1 MFKIN
6 LKNCNN
12 ISECDIDIKKDTL
25 NIFYAINGTG
35 KSTIGKALEL
45 LAKKEAL
52 DSLKP
57 FKGDL
62 SPVGSV
68 NDDLGNVLLFNED
81 FVKTIVFDKSEV
93 IKNAFDV
100 FIKTPKYDL
109 VRDFVIPTCTKF
121 LVNEKVLN
129 A

>member
-25 NIFYAINGTG
+25 NIFYAMNGTG

-45 LAKKEAL
+45 LGKNEPL

-57 FKGDL
+57 FNGNL
-62 SPVGSV
+62 TPEGSI
-68 NDDLGNVLLFNED
+68 NDKLDNVLLFNEE
-81 FVKTIVFDKSEV
+81 FVK
-93 IKNAFDV
+93 
-100 FIKTPKYDL
+100 KY
-109 VRDFVIPTCTKF
+109 RG
-121 LVNEKVLN
+121 VNRIYR
-129 A
+129 